1 VETTTLDRYIEST
14 PGILGGKPR
23 IAGHRISV
31 QNIVVWHEHLGMSV
45 DEIAQQYDLKLSEV
59 HAALAYYF
67 DHVDEINDQIRKDDE
82 FVVEMRKKYP
92 SIVAQKLGER
102 AG

>member
-1 VETTTLDRYIEST
+1 METTTLDRYIEIT

-23 IAGHRISV
+23 IAGHRIRV
-31 QNIVVWHEHLGMSV
+31 QDVAVWHEHLGMSV
-45 DEIAQQYDLKLSEV
+45 DEIANQYDLKLSEI

-67 DHVDEINDQIRKDDE
+67 DHVDEINEHIRKDDE
-82 FVVEMRKKYP
+82 FVEEMRKKYP
-92 SIVAQKLGER
+92 SLVAQKLKER

>member
-1 VETTTLDRYIEST
+1 METTTLDRYIEST